1 MRCYTTENF
10 FYTAQFLKLP
20 ERATIAQ
27 VAAAGAEVCASDW
40 VRLVAERRLP
50 EEDLLKYCFSAAF
63 MVAVLHDSM
72 GMHMDTELHFS
83 NSVAGTAVDWALG
96 AAIAFAVEPA
106 RYCPPRRRHA
116 LWTLGS
122 SVE

>member
-1 MRCYTTENF
+1 MQVDPINPK
-10 FYTAQFLKLP
+10 LKPPGTKHL
-20 ERATIAQ
+20 ELKCDALLSTSAFKFKLCRYK

-72 GMHMDTELHFS
+72 
-83 NSVAGTAVDWALG
+83 AGAYTRPL
-96 AAIAFAVEPA
+96 F
-106 RYCPPRRRHA
+106 
-116 LWTLGS
+116 GS
-122 SVE
+122 T